1 MLHLSIADAQHCFP
15 FISLCRAVRGP
26 LDHGDAQRAQQQWLG
41 RYRCHLHHLRS
52 VCSADSGHPAG
63 HGGAFGLP
71 TCLASALVR
80 AMVLWSSSQISLWEG
95 TGGHSVRHAVPVLW
109 IISCLRQMKRGR
121 LFQRE
126 LRDPCP
132 ELLPGA
138 TCLSSCTRGGCQHVR
153 QMAARSSVLVNVQSH
168 WGLSDLRDKAQRQH
182 RHTAGC
188 VSHPRI

>member
-1 MLHLSIADAQHCFP
+1 MPNTVFPLFPSAELSEVLWTMVMHNGLSSSGWAGIVAIFIIFAAFAVLTVAILLVMEGLSAFLHALRLHWY
-15 FISLCRAVRGP
+15 V
-26 LDHGDAQRAQQQWLG
+26 QWSSGALP
-41 RYRCHLHHLRS
+41 RS
-52 VCSADSGHPAG
+52 V
-63 HGGAFGLP
+63 FGREQ
-71 TCLASALVR
+71 AV
-80 AMVLWSSSQISLWEG
+80 G